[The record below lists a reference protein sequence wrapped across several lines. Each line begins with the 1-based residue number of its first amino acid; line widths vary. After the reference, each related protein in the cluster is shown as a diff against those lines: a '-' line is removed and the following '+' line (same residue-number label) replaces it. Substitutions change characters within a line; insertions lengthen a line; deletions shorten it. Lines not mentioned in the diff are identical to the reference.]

1 MANTILGYEVASPE
15 QQRKTALAILGF
27 VGVMA
32 IAGIGI
38 LLLISHW
45 EQSGRQ
51 QAIAKIVSFETK
63 CRYVVR
69 NIGKRVSYYD
79 HTGYIGCSQARAVA
93 NANNHPLG
101 RVQQRTL
108 AVVDFKTTEGA
119 QLRTNVALH
128 GDARYSV
135 GQQVEILYRTENP
148 RDVSEFKDIPLFG
161 KDSLAPAPEAAAP
174 APEAAPSVTIAPT
187 AEVEQVAGET
197 TEATAQKPPASETVS
212 ESTKFWIGL
221 VAFVVM
227 VLVALWFARLVY
239 RMVKRLIFGPR
250 NDISAGPAA
259 SQPISSA
266 RMSAVTR
273 RPAQTT
279 FGQQRN

>member
-32 IAGIGI
+32 IAGIGL

-93 NANNHPLG
+93 NANKHPLG
-101 RVQQRTL
+101 SVQQRTL
-108 AVVDFKTTEGA
+108 AVVDFKTAEGA

-135 GQQVEILYRTENP
+135 GQQVEILYRTDNP

-161 KDSLAPAPEAAAP
+161 KDSLAPAPEAA
-174 APEAAPSVTIAPT
+174 PSVTTAPT

-197 TEATAQKPPASETVS
+197 AEATAQKPPASETVS

-221 VAFVVM
+221 VALVVM

-250 NDISAGPAA
+250 NDISARPAA

-273 RPAQTT
+273 QPAQTT
-279 FGQQRN
+279 FGQRRN